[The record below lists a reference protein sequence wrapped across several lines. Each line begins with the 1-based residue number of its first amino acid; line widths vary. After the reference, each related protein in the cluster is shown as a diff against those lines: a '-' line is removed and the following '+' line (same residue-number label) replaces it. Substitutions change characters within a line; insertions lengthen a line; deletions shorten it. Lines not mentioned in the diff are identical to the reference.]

1 MTAIN
6 RQDAEQESDNVR
18 MFPTA
23 QQAPYPKRSYA
34 IAVTSPA
41 GFPILITLA
50 DLKLDQLDDAL
61 AALLERGYMP
71 AEPNPTPAP
80 ATTGAAPQP
89 GQPPVCPYHGA
100 MKQSTV
106 PGKEHTWYCPK
117 KMADGSG
124 YCKEKFPKT

>member
-6 RQDAEQESDNVR
+6 RQDAEQEPDNVR

-23 QQAPYPKRSYA
+23 QPAQYPKRSYA

-50 DLKLDQLDDAL
+50 DLKLDQLDEAL

-80 ATTGAAPQP
+80 AASGAAPQP
-89 GQPPVCPYHGA
+89 GQPPICVYHGP
-100 MKQSTV
+100 MKESDKR
-106 PGKEHTWYCPK
+106 PGTWYCPK
-117 KMADGSG
+117 KLADGSG
-124 YCKEKFPKT
+124 YCKEKYPKT